1 MDITINNGTSD
12 VIIDIADLISLLE
25 DRVTI
30 RKKNKDFEYATECQ
44 EIISLLQKYL
54 INQS

>member
-30 RKKNKDFEYATECQ
+30 RKKNKDFEYAQECQ

>member
-12 VIIDIADLISLLE
+12 VIIDIEDLISLLE

-30 RKKNKDFEYATECQ
+30 RKQNKDFEYAQECQ